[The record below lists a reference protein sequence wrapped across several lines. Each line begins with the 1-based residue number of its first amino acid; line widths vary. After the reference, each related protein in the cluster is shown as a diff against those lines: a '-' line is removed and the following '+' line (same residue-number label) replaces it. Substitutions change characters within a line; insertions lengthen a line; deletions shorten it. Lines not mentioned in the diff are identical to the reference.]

1 MDAFCFSFL
10 SSRESGIYRGRGQA
24 AQNSRF
30 SGIVSSRALWA
41 LLHSPCE
48 NRESVDRGAW
58 RCGIGDS
65 QRGLLRGRGTSF
77 PSFKSL
83 SCYSLNSEFV
93 FDKPQS
99 VIRTG
104 ILHIALVVGGDVL
117 HQLSAAVIAGELYGC
132 TRSSSS
138 LMSTLGREEVPY
150 AVVQSHSCLHFLFLL
165 LSLFRFWGSRSCPP
179 IPASTQNS

>member
-1 MDAFCFSFL
+1 MLPASL
-10 SSRESGIYRGRGQA
+10 SSPRENREFMEERAGGSE
-24 AQNSRF
+24 F
-30 SGIVSSRALWA
+30 SILRDCVFKIILDA
-41 LLHSPCE
+41 SPCE

-77 PSFKSL
+77 LSFKSL
-83 SCYSLNSEFV
+83 FSYSLNSEFV

-117 HQLSAAVIAGELYGC
+117 HHLSVAVMAGDLYGGH
-132 TRSSSS
+132 TAE
-138 LMSTLGREEVPY
+138 LVLDVHVGE
-150 AVVQSHSCLHFLFLL
+150 
-165 LSLFRFWGSRSCPP
+165 
-179 IPASTQNS
+179 

>member
-1 MDAFCFSFL
+1 MLLFPLLARIGNLQRERAGGSEFSILRDCVFK
-10 SSRESGIYRGRGQA
+10 STSYA
-24 AQNSRF
+24 
-30 SGIVSSRALWA
+30 
-41 LLHSPCE
+41 SPCE

-65 QRGLLRGRGTSF
+65 QRGLLRGRETSY

-83 SCYSLNSEFV
+83 FSYSLNSEFV

-104 ILHIALVVGGDVL
+104 FLHIALVVGGDAL
-117 HQLSAAVIAGELYGC
+117 HHLSVAVIAGDLYGC

-165 LSLFRFWGSRSCPP
+165 SSLFWFWGSRSCPQFLLQLK
-179 IPASTQNS
+179 ILNS